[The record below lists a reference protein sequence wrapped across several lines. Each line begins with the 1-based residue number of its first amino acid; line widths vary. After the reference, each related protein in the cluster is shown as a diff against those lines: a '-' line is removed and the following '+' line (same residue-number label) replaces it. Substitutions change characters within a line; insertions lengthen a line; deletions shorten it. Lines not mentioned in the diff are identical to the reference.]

1 MTTATC
7 PQGALAQAA
16 QHYAD
21 YGWRARELRAQGR
34 KVIGYLSALGPV
46 ELITA
51 AGLIPLRLRGNVNE
65 PISLADAHME
75 TVVCPFVRNAFDS
88 VLKDR
93 YAFLDGLVLPNLCD
107 SISRTY
113 DTWAANV
120 RVPYTHFLNVPH
132 LADAPSVEFL
142 SAVLRKFVRSLETLT
157 QRRIDDAAIAAA
169 IQAHNANRESM
180 RALYR
185 LRQHNPPLITGVEMA
200 RVLVAAMSLPVEEST
215 ALIDGVVAEVKS
227 RAPGAATHLPR
238 IMLVGAQV
246 DDTALAELVE
256 NAGASLV
263 MDSLSMGS
271 RVYFSDASATPDPID
286 GLAERYLRGI
296 PLPTTYVGADQPY
309 RDSLEE
315 RFGHLRRHVS
325 DYALDGTIL
334 FIYKYCDPYGFE
346 VPAMKSYLEDLGVR
360 VLYLEDEYS
369 KSSMGRL
376 KTRIEAFVET
386 LV

>member
-1 MTTATC
+1 MSTATT
-7 PQGALAQAA
+7 PQGALEQAA
-16 QHYAD
+16 QHYAN

-34 KVIGYLSALGPV
+34 KVMGYMSALGPV
-46 ELITA
+46 ELMTA
-51 AGLIPLRLRGNVNE
+51 AGLIPLRLRGDVSD
-65 PISLADAHME
+65 PISHADAHME

-107 SISRTY
+107 SLARTY

-132 LADAPSVEFL
+132 LADDPSVEFL
-142 SAVLRKFVRSLETLT
+142 SAVMRKFVRSLEKLT
-157 QRRIDDAAIAAA
+157 GRAIGDAAIAAA

-180 RALYR
+180 RTLYR
-185 LRQHNPPLITGVEMA
+185 LRQQNPPLITGVEMA
-200 RVLVAAMSLPVEEST
+200 KVLVAAMSLPVEEST
-215 ALIDGVVAEVKS
+215 ALIDAVAAEVKS
-227 RAPGAATHLPR
+227 RPAGAATRRPR
-238 IMLVGAQV
+238 LMLVGAQV

-263 MDSLSMGS
+263 MDSLSIGS
-271 RVYFSDASATPDPID
+271 KVYFGDAPLTEDPFQ
-286 GLAERYLRGI
+286 GLAERYLRRI
-296 PLPTTYVGADQPY
+296 PLPTTFIGSDKPY

-315 RFGHLRRHVS
+315 RFGHLRRHVN
-325 DYALDGTIL
+325 DYAVDGTIL

-369 KSSMGRL
+369 RSSVGRL